1 MSPKATG
8 NRITVPSNPNPNA
21 PETLRPSQLTI
32 VADTAPTV
40 PQGPAAAAGETLT
53 PEVVLARIESELVKA
68 GGMWAKGAKAFN
80 LKTAGQR
87 LHNALAE
94 VQAAEA
100 HAKALRDGMA
110 ALIAEGIAAI
120 NGTTAPKKTKTVAPS
135 TDAATAPKVG

>member
-8 NRITVPSNPNPNA
+8 NRITVPSNATNPNPNA

-32 VADTAPTV
+32 VADV

-53 PEVVLARIESELVKA
+53 PETVLARIESELVKA

-120 NGTTAPKKTKTVAPS
+120 NGTMAPKKTKTEAPK
-135 TDAATAPKVG
+135 TDAPKAG